1 MNSQSPHTAYE
12 PANTHR
18 SVWLDTYSPESIP
31 TDSFTEGAHYDTVVA
46 GAGLTGLTTAVLLAR
61 AGHKVA
67 VLEARAVGVVA
78 TGNTTAKLSLLQ
90 GTTLSSVR
98 KHHSDEVLQ
107 AYVDGNHEGASWLL
121 RYMDEHK
128 VPYQQRTA
136 YTYATTE
143 SGLSSV
149 QQEFEACQTA
159 GLPVTWTDQTDL
171 PFEVLGAVSLAKQT
185 QFHPMEVLAALAAE
199 LRHRGG
205 ELIEGVRVTGA
216 TTHGSPGPDDAAAAD
231 PGAAAS
237 GGATAAGATAAGS
250 AGSAG
255 SAPASASSTS
265 PRASAEDDTEGSPL
279 DPAVD
284 EAPLTIAT
292 SQGPVTAARLM
303 LATGVPVL
311 DRGGYF
317 AKLKPNRSY
326 AMTYRVPGAPGSIPH
341 GMYLSAD
348 TPGRTLRTVPVNGE
362 ELLLIGGNDH
372 VVGRSPSERAAVE
385 DLEAWAQEHFP
396 GARRT
401 HVWSAQDYR
410 TAQYLPFFGTLPRG
424 GGRIYL
430 ATGYNKWGM
439 SNAVASALA
448 IAAQILGGHMA
459 WAETLSKRMVTP
471 ADVVTGIKDNL
482 EVGGTML
489 AGWVGAELRSLP
501 EETPAEG
508 EGAVGRHHGRPVG
521 VSTVE
526 GQTCK
531 VSAIC
536 PHLGGVLK
544 WNDAAL
550 SWDCP
555 LHGSRFAAD
564 GELLEGPAVTNLSR
578 L

>member
-1 MNSQSPHTAYE
+1 MNAQTPHTAHE
-12 PANTHR
+12 PSKTHR

-31 TDSFTEGAHYDTVVA
+31 TDTFTEGAHYDTVVA

-90 GTTLSSVR
+90 GTTLSSIR
-98 KHHSDEVLQ
+98 KHHSAEVLQ
-107 AYVDGNHEGASWLL
+107 AYVDGNHEGVSWLV
-121 RYMDEHK
+121 RYMQEHG

-143 SGLSSV
+143 SGLSAV
-149 QQEFEACQTA
+149 REEFAACQEA

-171 PFEVLGAVSLAKQT
+171 PFEVSGAVALAQQT

-199 LRHRGG
+199 LRQRGG
-205 ELIEGVRVTGA
+205 ELIDGVRVTGA
-216 TTHGSPGPDDAAAAD
+216 TSNGSAADGGSAAAGRSR
-231 PGAAAS
+231 P
-237 GGATAAGATAAGS
+237 AAGKDSGPGT
-250 AGSAG
+250 
-255 SAPASASSTS
+255 
-265 PRASAEDDTEGSPL
+265 PRVSVEDDTEGSPL

-284 EAPLTIAT
+284 EAPLSIET

-303 LATGVPVL
+303 LATGTPVL

-317 AKLKPNRSY
+317 AKLTPHRSY
-326 AMTYRVPGAPGSIPH
+326 AMTYRVPGGAGSIPR

-348 TPGRTLRTVPVNGE
+348 NPGRTLRTVPLNGE

-372 VVGRSPSERAAVE
+372 GVGRSASERAAVE

-396 GARRT
+396 GAQRT

-410 TAQYLPFFGTLPRG
+410 TAQHVPFFGTLPRG

-439 SNAVASALA
+439 SNAVAAALA
-448 IAAQILGGHMA
+448 ISAQILGGHME
-459 WAETLSKRMVTP
+459 WAETLSTPAVTP
-471 ADVVTGIKDNL
+471 SDVFTGIKDNL
-482 EVGGTML
+482 EVGGTL
-489 AGWVGAELRSLP
+489 VAGWVGAELRSLP
-501 EETPAEG
+501 EVTPAEG
-508 EGAVGRHHGRPVG
+508 AGTVGREHGRPVG
-521 VSTVE
+521 VSTVDGE
-526 GQTCK
+526 TCK
-531 VSAIC
+531 VSAVC

>member
-1 MNSQSPHTAYE
+1 MNSQTPHTAHE
-12 PANTHR
+12 PSNTHR
-18 SVWLDTYSPESIP
+18 SVWLDSYSPESIP

-90 GTTLSSVR
+90 GTTLSSIR

-107 AYVDGNHEGASWLL
+107 AYVDGNHEGVSWLV
-121 RYMDEHK
+121 RYMQEHG
-128 VPYQQRTA
+128 VPFQQRTA

-143 SGLSSV
+143 SGLSAV
-149 QQEFEACQTA
+149 NQEFAACQAA

-171 PFEVLGAVSLAKQT
+171 PFEVSGAVALEKQT

-199 LRHRGG
+199 LRERGG
-205 ELIEGVRVTGA
+205 ELIDGVRVTGA
-216 TTHGSPGPDDAAAAD
+216 TSHGPDGDSAGAAAA
-231 PGAAAS
+231 
-237 GGATAAGATAAGS
+237 AGS
-250 AGSAG
+250 HSG
-255 SAPASASSTS
+255 T

-284 EAPLTIAT
+284 EAPLTIET
-292 SQGPVTAARLM
+292 SQGPVTAGRLM

-326 AMTYRVPGAPGSIPH
+326 AMTYRVPGAPVSIPK

-348 TPGRTLRTVPVNGE
+348 TPGRTLRTVPVHGE

-372 VVGRSPSERAAVE
+372 VVGRSPSERAAVD

-396 GARRT
+396 GAQRT

-410 TAQYLPFFGTLPRG
+410 TAQYVPFFGTLPRG
-424 GGRIYL
+424 GGKIYL

-439 SNAVASALA
+439 SNAVAAALA
-448 IAAQILGGHMA
+448 ISAQILGGHME
-459 WAETLSKRMVTP
+459 WAETLSARAVTP
-471 ADVVTGIKDNL
+471 SDVFTGIKDNL
-482 EVGGTML
+482 EVGGTL
-489 AGWVGAELRSLP
+489 VAGWVGAELHALP
-501 EETPAEG
+501 EDVPAEG
-508 EGAVGRHHGRPVG
+508 EGQVGRDHGTPVG
-521 VSTVE
+521 VSTVN

-531 VSAIC
+531 VSAVC

-578 L
+578 R

>member
-1 MNSQSPHTAYE
+1 MNSQSPHTAHE
-12 PANTHR
+12 PSTTHR

-159 GLPVTWTDQTDL
+159 GLPVTWTDQTDM
-171 PFEVLGAVSLAKQT
+171 PFDVLGAVSLAKQT

-216 TTHGSPGPDDAAAAD
+216 TSNGSPGSDDAAAAD
-231 PGAAAS
+231 AADF
-237 GGATAAGATAAGS
+237 AGS
-250 AGSAG
+250 GPTA
-255 SAPASASSTS
+255 ASSTT

-326 AMTYRVPGAPGSIPH
+326 AMTYRVPGAPASIPK

-348 TPGRTLRTVPVNGE
+348 APGRTLRTVPVNGE

-372 VVGRSPSERAAVE
+372 VVGRSASERAAVE

-410 TAQYLPFFGTLPRG
+410 TAQYVPFFGTLPRG

-448 IAAQILGGHMA
+448 ISAQILGGHMA
-459 WAETLSKRMVTP
+459 WADTLSKRTVTP
-471 ADVVTGIKDNL
+471 ADVFTGIKDNI
-482 EVGGTML
+482 EVGGTL
-489 AGWVGAELRSLP
+489 VAGWVGAELRSLP

-508 EGAVGRHHGRPVG
+508 EGSVGRDRGKPVG
-521 VSTVE
+521 VSTVD

-564 GELLEGPAVTNLSR
+564 GELLEGPAVTDLSR

>member
-1 MNSQSPHTAYE
+1 MNSQPTHTTYE
-12 PANTHR
+12 PSNTHR
-18 SVWLDTYSPESIP
+18 SIWLDTHTPESIP

-61 AGHKVA
+61 SGQKVA
-67 VLEARAVGVVA
+67 VLEARAVGVAA

-90 GTTLSSVR
+90 GTNLSSIR

-107 AYVDGNHEGASWLL
+107 AYVDGNHEGASWLV
-121 RYMDEHK
+121 RYLDEHG
-128 VPYQQRTA
+128 VAHQERTA

-143 SGLSSV
+143 SGLSSLRD
-149 QQEFEACQTA
+149 EFAACQAA
-159 GLPVTWTDQTDL
+159 GLPVTWTEETDL
-171 PFEVLGAVSLAKQT
+171 PFEVSGAIALAEQT

-199 LRHRGG
+199 LRERGG
-205 ELIEGVRVTGA
+205 EIIEGVRVTGA
-216 TTHGSPGPDDAAAAD
+216 TAGDGSALSAHSSAEDSSGSP
-231 PGAAAS
+231 
-237 GGATAAGATAAGS
+237 
-250 AGSAG
+250 
-255 SAPASASSTS
+255 
-265 PRASAEDDTEGSPL
+265 RRSAEDDTEGSPL

-284 EAPLTIAT
+284 EAALRVET

-326 AMTYRVPGAPGSIPH
+326 AMTYRVPGAPVSIPE

-372 VVGRSPSERAAVE
+372 VVGRSPSEKDAVD

-410 TAQYLPFFGTLPRG
+410 TAQYVPTFGKLPRG
-424 GGRIYL
+424 GGKIYM

-439 SNAVASALA
+439 SNAVAAALA
-448 IAAQILGGHMA
+448 VSAEILGGHME
-459 WAETLSKRMVTP
+459 WAETLSARVTTP
-471 ADVVTGIKDNL
+471 SDVLTGVKDNAG
-482 EVGGTML
+482 VGATLL
-489 AGWVGAELRSLP
+489 AGWVGAELHSLP
-501 EETPAEG
+501 DEDPAEG
-508 EGAVGRHHGRPVG
+508 EGTVGREHGKPVA
-521 VSTVE
+521 VSTVDGE
-526 GQTCK
+526 TCK

-536 PHLGGVLK
+536 PHMGGVLK

-564 GELLEGPAVTNLSR
+564 GDLLEGPAVTNLTR

>member
-1 MNSQSPHTAYE
+1 MNSQTTHSTYE
-12 PANTHR
+12 PADTHR
-18 SVWLDTYSPESIP
+18 SLWLDTHTPESIP
-31 TDSFTEGAHYDTVVA
+31 TDTFTEGAHYDTVVA

-61 AGHKVA
+61 SGHKVA
-67 VLEARAVGVVA
+67 VLEARSVGVVA

-90 GTTLSSVR
+90 GTNLSSIR
-98 KHHSDEVLQ
+98 KHHSDEILQ
-107 AYVDGNHEGASWLL
+107 AYVDGNQEGQSWLV
-121 RYMDEHK
+121 RYLEEHG
-128 VPYQQRTA
+128 VPYQRRTA
-136 YTYATTE
+136 YTYAATG
-143 SGLSSV
+143 SGLSSLR
-149 QQEFEACQTA
+149 EELAACQNA
-159 GLPVTWTDQTDL
+159 GLPVEWTERTDL
-171 PFEVLGAVSLAKQT
+171 PFPVSGAIALKDQI
-185 QFHPMEVLAALAAE
+185 QFHPMEVLGALAAE

-216 TTHGSPGPDDAAAAD
+216 SSGDGSWRDTEEDAAR
-231 PGAAAS
+231 
-237 GGATAAGATAAGS
+237 
-250 AGSAG
+250 
-255 SAPASASSTS
+255 SSTD
-265 PRASAEDDTEGSPL
+265 DDTEGSPL
-279 DPAVD
+279 IDS
-284 EAPLTIAT
+284 APLTVET
-292 SQGPVTAARLM
+292 SQGSVTASRLM

-326 AMTYRVPGAPGSIPH
+326 AMTYRVPGSPASIPE

-348 TPGRTLRTVPVNGE
+348 SPGRTLRTVPVNGE

-372 VVGRSPSERAAVE
+372 VVGRSPSEAAAVQ
-385 DLEAWAQEHFP
+385 DLEDWAQEHFP
-396 GARRT
+396 GAERT

-410 TAQYLPFFGTLPRG
+410 TSQYVPFFGKLPRG
-424 GGRIYL
+424 GGKIYL

-439 SNAVASALA
+439 SNAVAAALA
-448 IAAQILGGHMA
+448 ISAQILGGHMA
-459 WAETLSKRMVTP
+459 WAETLGARMTSP
-471 ADVVTGIKDNL
+471 SDVLTGLKDNA
-482 EVGGTML
+482 EVGATMV
-489 AGWVGAELRSLP
+489 AGWAAAEVHALP
-501 EETPAEG
+501 KEAPAEG
-508 EGAVGRHHGRPVG
+508 EGAVGREHGKPVA

-526 GQTCK
+526 GETCK

>member
-1 MNSQSPHTAYE
+1 MNSDAAHTTPE
-12 PANTHR
+12 PSTTHR
-18 SVWLDTYSPESIP
+18 SIWLDSYATVSIP
-31 TDSFTEGAHYDTVVA
+31 ADTFTESAHYDTVVA

-67 VLEARAVGVVA
+67 VLEARTVGAVA

-90 GTTLSSVR
+90 GTTLSSIR

-107 AYVDGNHEGASWLL
+107 AYVDGNREGVSWLV
-121 RYMDEHK
+121 RYMQEHG
-128 VPYQQRTA
+128 VPFQQRTA

-143 SGLSSV
+143 SGLSAV
-149 QQEFEACQTA
+149 QQEFEACQQA

-171 PFEVLGAVSLAKQT
+171 PFPVSGAVALADQI
-185 QFHPMEVLAALAAE
+185 QFHPMDILAALAAE
-199 LRHRGG
+199 LRERGG

-216 TTHGSPGPDDAAAAD
+216 
-231 PGAAAS
+231 AS
-237 GGATAAGATAAGS
+237 NAAGTG
-250 AGSAG
+250 GD
-255 SAPASASSTS
+255 SASSRSGHHAGTRAATNTS
-265 PRASAEDDTEGSPL
+265 ARTPRASAEDDTEGSPL
-279 DPAVD
+279 DPVIDGPAVD
-284 EAPLTIAT
+284 EPVVDEPALRIET
-292 SQGPVTAARLM
+292 SQGQVTAGRLM

-326 AMTYRVPGAPGSIPH
+326 AMTYRVPRGSGRIPK

-348 TPGRTLRTVPVNGE
+348 TPGRTLRTVPINGE

-372 VVGRSPSERAAVE
+372 GVGRSGSERAAVE
-385 DLEAWAQEHFP
+385 DLEAWAQQHFP
-396 GARRT
+396 GAERT

-410 TAQYLPFFGTLPRG
+410 AAQYVPFFGTLPRG

-439 SNAVASALA
+439 SNAVAASLA
-448 IAAQILGGHMA
+448 ISAQILGGHMA
-459 WAETLSKRMVTP
+459 WAEALSARMVTP
-471 ADVVTGIKDNL
+471 SDVFTGIKDNI
-482 EVGGTML
+482 EVGGTMV
-489 AGWVGAELRSLP
+489 AGWVGAEVRALP
-501 EETPAEG
+501 QDAPAEG
-508 EGAVGRHHGRPVG
+508 EGAVGREHGKPVG
-521 VSTVE
+521 VSTVQ

-531 VSAIC
+531 VSAVC
-536 PHLGGVLK
+536 PHLGGILK

-578 L
+578 G

>member
-1 MNSQSPHTAYE
+1 MNAQSPHTAYE
-12 PANTHR
+12 PSNTHR

-31 TDSFTEGAHYDTVVA
+31 SDSFTEGAHYDTVVA

-90 GTTLSSVR
+90 GTTLSSIR
-98 KHHSDEVLQ
+98 RHHSAEVLQ
-107 AYVDGNHEGASWLL
+107 AYVDGNDEGVSWLV
-121 RYMDEHK
+121 RYMQEHG
-128 VPYQQRTA
+128 VPYQHRTA

-149 QQEFEACQTA
+149 QEEFAACQEA

-171 PFEVLGAVSLAKQT
+171 PFEVSGAVALAKQT
-185 QFHPMEVLAALAAE
+185 QFHPMEVLAALAEE
-199 LRHRGG
+199 LRQRGG

-216 TTHGSPGPDDAAAAD
+216 TSNGSAAGDASDTA
-231 PGAAAS
+231 
-237 GGATAAGATAAGS
+237 GGAGAKSRTG
-250 AGSAG
+250 
-255 SAPASASSTS
+255 T
-265 PRASAEDDTEGSPL
+265 PRASVEDDTEGSPL

-284 EAPLTIAT
+284 EAPLTVET
-292 SQGPVTAARLM
+292 SQGQVTAARLM

-326 AMTYRVPGAPGSIPH
+326 AMTYRVPGAPVSIPK

-372 VVGRSPSERAAVE
+372 GVGRSPSERAAVD
-385 DLEAWAQEHFP
+385 DLEAWAQAHFP

-410 TAQYLPFFGTLPRG
+410 TAQYVPFFGALPRG

-439 SNAVASALA
+439 SNAVAAALA
-448 IAAQILGGHMA
+448 ISAQILGGHMA

-471 ADVVTGIKDNL
+471 SDVFTGIKDNL
-482 EVGGTML
+482 EVGGTL
-489 AGWVGAELRSLP
+489 VAGWVGAELRSLP
-501 EETPAEG
+501 EDTPEEG
-508 EGAVGRHHGRPVG
+508 EGNVGRDHGKPVG
-521 VSTVE
+521 VSTVD

-564 GELLEGPAVTNLSR
+564 GELLEGPAVTNLSP

>member
-1 MNSQSPHTAYE
+1 MD
-12 PANTHR
+12 TH
-18 SVWLDTYSPESIP
+18 SPESIA

-61 AGHKVA
+61 SGHKVA

-90 GTTLSSVR
+90 GTNLSSIR
-98 KHHSDEVLQ
+98 KHHSDEILQ
-107 AYVDGNHEGASWLL
+107 AYVDGNQEGQSWLV
-121 RYMDEHK
+121 RYLEEHG
-128 VPYQQRTA
+128 VPYQRRTA
-136 YTYATTE
+136 YTYAATE
-143 SGLSSV
+143 SGLSSLR
-149 QQEFEACQTA
+149 EELAACQNA
-159 GLPVTWTDQTDL
+159 GLPVEWTEKTGL
-171 PFEVLGAVSLAKQT
+171 PFPVSGAVALKDQV

-216 TTHGSPGPDDAAAAD
+216 SSGDGSWRDTEADAAR
-231 PGAAAS
+231 
-237 GGATAAGATAAGS
+237 
-250 AGSAG
+250 
-255 SAPASASSTS
+255 SSTD
-265 PRASAEDDTEGSPL
+265 DDTEGSPL
-279 DPAVD
+279 TDTAPEID
-284 EAPLTIAT
+284 SAPLSVQT
-292 SQGPVTAARLM
+292 SQGSVTAGRLM

-326 AMTYRVPGAPGSIPH
+326 AMTYRVPDSPASIPQ

-348 TPGRTLRTVPVNGE
+348 SPGRTLRTVPVNGE

-372 VVGRSPSERAAVE
+372 VVGRSASEAAAVQ
-385 DLEAWAQEHFP
+385 DLEDWAQEHFP
-396 GARRT
+396 GAERT

-410 TAQYLPFFGTLPRG
+410 TSQYVPFFGKLPRG
-424 GGRIYL
+424 GGKIYL

-439 SNAVASALA
+439 SNAVAAALA
-448 IAAQILGGHMA
+448 ISAEILGGHMA
-459 WAETLSKRMVTP
+459 WAETLSARMTSP
-471 ADVVTGIKDNL
+471 SDVLTGLKDNA
-482 EVGGTML
+482 EVGATMV
-489 AGWVGAELRSLP
+489 AGWAAAEAHALP
-501 EETPAEG
+501 EGAPG
-508 EGAVGRHHGRPVG
+508 EGAGTVGREHGKPVG
-521 VSTVE
+521 ISTVDGE
-526 GQTCK
+526 TCK

-536 PHLGGVLK
+536 PHMGGVLK

-564 GELLEGPAVTNLSR
+564 GDLLEGPAVTNLSK